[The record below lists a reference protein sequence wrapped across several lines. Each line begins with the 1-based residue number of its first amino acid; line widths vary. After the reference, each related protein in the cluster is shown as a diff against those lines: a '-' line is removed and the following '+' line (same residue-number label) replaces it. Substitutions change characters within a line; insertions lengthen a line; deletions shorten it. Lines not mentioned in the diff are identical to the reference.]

1 VQLDLDNYASDRT
14 PVAPTTEKGFAVFNE
29 SNQLPC
35 EYERDLDAWICAWY
49 DAAVARDF
57 VRSPYHP
64 DVATVKRL
72 QGYFHAR
79 LSPAEAAEA
88 CFGRKH

>member
-1 VQLDLDNYASDRT
+1 MFDD
-14 PVAPTTEKGFAVFNE
+14 
-29 SNQLPC
+29 SNQIPR
-35 EYERDLDAWICAWY
+35 EYERDLEAWTRAWY

-64 DVATVKRL
+64 DAATVKRL
-72 QGYFHAR
+72 QGYFHAG
-79 LSPAEAAEA
+79 LLPAEAAEA